1 MSVKDLANAI
11 KSAVQRRVDEE
22 SKAKHGTIQNGQF
35 VSGSKS
41 YPFVQAVDCDVSEGS
56 RVWAQLTKD
65 GKAVIV
71 GE

>member
-22 SKAKHGTIQNGQF
+22 SKAIRGTIQNGQF

-56 RVWAQLTKD
+56 RVWAQLSKN

>member
-1 MSVKDLANAI
+1 MSVKDLVNAI
-11 KSAVQRRVDEE
+11 KYAVQRRVDEE